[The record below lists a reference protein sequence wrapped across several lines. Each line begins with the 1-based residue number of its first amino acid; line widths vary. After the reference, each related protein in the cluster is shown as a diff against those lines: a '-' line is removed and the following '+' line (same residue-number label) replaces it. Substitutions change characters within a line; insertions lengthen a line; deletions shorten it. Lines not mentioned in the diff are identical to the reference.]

1 MTVLEKLLVPEVSR
15 RIVEQGYDA
24 LTGPVYRPD
33 DLIGLTPA
41 ERVAALGLD
50 GEGSPFGEAPEHVDV
65 VRFGTNPLMDLRI
78 PTDAPGLAEVPW
90 PTYETGFLR
99 NAAPVWVLTMTRMP
113 VSARYIRIAADGTER
128 EFSRFNGA
136 ARGWQGAKGYFPP
149 LHLIGPRAKYG
160 PLDLPASY
168 TADQQSVELVWV
180 GDDNVPEGFT
190 PTQPRVH
197 ALVVPVSE
205 CEVFEIAIV
214 GRWREHRVRVLQQV
228 GEQALVLVTP
238 ASLADA
244 EEMGATQVEPG
255 IFQATVPA
263 AELEDKEGVRSDPM
277 PTSAAPRATHA

>member
-24 LTGPVYRPD
+24 LAGPVYRPD
-33 DLIGLTPA
+33 DLIGMTPA

-50 GEGSPFGEAPEHVDV
+50 GEGGPFGEAPEHVDV
-65 VRFGTNPLMDLRI
+65 VRFGTNPLMDLRV
-78 PTDAPGLAEVPW
+78 PTDAPGLADVPW

-136 ARGWQGAKGYFPP
+136 ARGWQGAKAYFPP
-149 LHLIGPRAKYG
+149 LHLIGPRAKLG
-160 PLDLPASY
+160 TLDLPGSY

-180 GDDNVPEGFT
+180 GDDDVPEGFT
-190 PTQPRVH
+190 PTRPRVH
-197 ALVVPVSE
+197 ARVVPVSE

-214 GRWREHRVRVLQQV
+214 ARWREHRVRVLQQV

-238 ASLADA
+238 ASLADV

-263 AELEDKEGVRSDPM
+263 AELQDTEGVRSDPM
-277 PTSAAPRATHA
+277 PTQARATRG

>member
-50 GEGSPFGEAPEHVDV
+50 GEGGPFGEAPEHVDV
-65 VRFGTNPLMDLRI
+65 VRFGTNPLMDLRV
-78 PTDAPGLAEVPW
+78 PTDAPGLDDVPW

-149 LHLIGPRAKYG
+149 LHLIGPRAKFG
-160 PLDLPASY
+160 TLDLPASY

-180 GDDNVPEGFT
+180 GDDDVPEGFT
-190 PTQPRVH
+190 QTRPRVH
-197 ALVVPVSE
+197 ARVVPVSE

-214 GRWREHRVRVLQQV
+214 ARWREHRVRVLQQV

-238 ASLADA
+238 ASLADV

-263 AELEDKEGVRSDPM
+263 AELEDTQGVRSDPM
-277 PTSAAPRATHA
+277 PTQARATHG